1 VPADVAFDLT
11 IEHGRCVGVRIP
23 EDDGALLALAES
35 TLPAEER
42 DAIAAMGPPRRRSW
56 IGGRVALRE
65 ALARAGLDAPA
76 VLSDDR
82 GAPLFPPGIVGSVT
96 HKAEVAAALVA
107 PANGARIGVD
117 LEVDEARATDISSKV
132 LTDDELDALAGLPRE
147 ARIREVLL
155 RFSAKEAVYKA
166 IDPFVRRYV
175 GFKEVTAEPQAGGA
189 MRITPRLPPG
199 EGPFAIE
206 GSWRRFDGWIVTTAR
221 AVLLP

>member
-1 VPADVAFDLT
+1 MPADVAFDLT

-42 DAIAAMGPPRRRSW
+42 DAIVAMGPPRRRSW

-107 PANGARIGVD
+107 RRRRLERAAASPSRPTRRAR
-117 LEVDEARATDISSKV
+117 RTS
-132 LTDDELDALAGLPRE
+132 
-147 ARIREVLL
+147 
-155 RFSAKEAVYKA
+155 
-166 IDPFVRRYV
+166 RR
-175 GFKEVTAEPQAGGA
+175 
-189 MRITPRLPPG
+189 RC
-199 EGPFAIE
+199 
-206 GSWRRFDGWIVTTAR
+206 
-221 AVLLP
+221 